1 MFRPRLEHLFFFLN
15 LHMALVYRA
24 VCFAVICPPL
34 NALNASG
41 LISGILCFS
50 VAFS

>member
-1 MFRPRLEHLFFFLN
+1 MFRPRLEHLLFFY
-15 LHMALVYRA
+15 LHMALVYRS
-24 VCFAVICPPL
+24 VCFAMICPPL